1 MKNGLYCMW
10 PVIETVTTKICF
22 NLFFQVSWQSF
33 SCWHQWRNK
42 TIVRAFCSFYM
53 CACLCI
59 NIHTAHI
66 EAVGVTQGS
75 TCKTSTHNQYHP
87 SPPIS
92 MENISSS
99 SLDFQISLNWFI
111 MCISTGFPSFSCRT
125 IDMPASTNLI
135 VLWTGCQTWVC
146 EAVNLLAWI

>member
-1 MKNGLYCMW
+1 MERQCVRLEGDCDRPTPAAIYLLCVTDSFDLPIW
-10 PVIETVTTKICF
+10 PVHIF
-22 NLFFQVSWQSF
+22 NLWVRNQMSHWQR
-33 SCWHQWRNK
+33 WREG
-42 TIVRAFCSFYM
+42 RRLMLWCGM
-53 CACLCI
+53 
-59 NIHTAHI
+59 
-66 EAVGVTQGS
+66 TQGS